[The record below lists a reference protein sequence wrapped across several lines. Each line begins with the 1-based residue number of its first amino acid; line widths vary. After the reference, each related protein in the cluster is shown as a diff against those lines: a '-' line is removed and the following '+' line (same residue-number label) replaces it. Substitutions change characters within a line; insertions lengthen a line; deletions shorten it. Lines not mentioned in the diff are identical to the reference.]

1 MSTRRIIAT
10 YAFVMF
16 FLVIALLGTV
26 TAAFGGTSYTEA
38 AGRQSLYTLTAAKA
52 RGTIYDR
59 NLQPLTNAERV
70 YVAAVIPSRE
80 TLAKL
85 NRAVPEEKRE
95 VLRTALESGKPF
107 LIEVTTPVSDDGIQT
122 FSVTKRYANPQPA
135 ANLLGYLDS
144 DYNGAD
150 GVEKSFDA
158 LLAENHGEIDV
169 TFAIDAL
176 GNAISGETMHVEN
189 TYRFADGGV
198 MLTLD
203 KRIQQC
209 VENACA
215 EIKKGAAVILD
226 CKTGE
231 ILASASF
238 PAVDPNDL
246 AACMENEDAPFVNR
260 ALCAYTPG
268 SVFKL
273 ICAASA
279 LECGIDYKEVYTCT
293 GSIVVDGLTITCYG
307 GKAHGEVNL
316 HTALRSSCN
325 GYFIQLVQKLGA
337 EKILSMAEKL
347 GFGTSVSLADNL
359 ETAAGSL
366 SNAQA
371 LKNARALALFSF
383 GQGETTV
390 SPLN

>member
-85 NRAVPEEKRE
+85 NRAVPEENRE

-150 GVEKSFDA
+150 GVNRSRSVYW
-158 LLAENHGEIDV
+158 LRRR
-169 TFAIDAL
+169 TP
-176 GNAISGETMHVEN
+176 
-189 TYRFADGGV
+189 R
-198 MLTLD
+198 
-203 KRIQQC
+203 
-209 VENACA
+209 
-215 EIKKGAAVILD
+215 
-226 CKTGE
+226 
-231 ILASASF
+231 ASVS
-238 PAVDPNDL
+238 
-246 AACMENEDAPFVNR
+246 R
-260 ALCAYTPG
+260 HPG
-268 SVFKL
+268 SMRRSKPG
-273 ICAASA
+273 CANYAPPA
-279 LECGIDYKEVYTCT
+279 YQPT
-293 GSIVVDGLTITCYG
+293 G
-307 GKAHGEVNL
+307 
-316 HTALRSSCN
+316 
-325 GYFIQLVQKLGA
+325 
-337 EKILSMAEKL
+337 
-347 GFGTSVSLADNL
+347 
-359 ETAAGSL
+359 
-366 SNAQA
+366 
-371 LKNARALALFSF
+371 
-383 GQGETTV
+383 
-390 SPLN
+390 

>member
-150 GVEKSFDA
+150 GVEKASTHC
-158 LLAENHGEIDV
+158 LRKPR
-169 TFAIDAL
+169 
-176 GNAISGETMHVEN
+176 GNRH
-189 TYRFADGGV
+189 Y
-198 MLTLD
+198 
-203 KRIQQC
+203 
-209 VENACA
+209 
-215 EIKKGAAVILD
+215 
-226 CKTGE
+226 
-231 ILASASF
+231 
-238 PAVDPNDL
+238 
-246 AACMENEDAPFVNR
+246 
-260 ALCAYTPG
+260 
-268 SVFKL
+268 
-273 ICAASA
+273 
-279 LECGIDYKEVYTCT
+279 
-293 GSIVVDGLTITCYG
+293 
-307 GKAHGEVNL
+307 
-316 HTALRSSCN
+316 LRH
-325 GYFIQLVQKLGA
+325 
-337 EKILSMAEKL
+337 
-347 GFGTSVSLADNL
+347 
-359 ETAAGSL
+359 
-366 SNAQA
+366 
-371 LKNARALALFSF
+371 
-383 GQGETTV
+383 
-390 SPLN
+390 

>member
-26 TAAFGGTSYTEA
+26 TAAFGGTNYTEA

-150 GVEKSFDA
+150 LVWKKASTHACWKTMGKS
-158 LLAENHGEIDV
+158 
-169 TFAIDAL
+169 
-176 GNAISGETMHVEN
+176 
-189 TYRFADGGV
+189 
-198 MLTLD
+198 TLPSPLMRSAMPSPA
-203 KRIQQC
+203 KQC
-209 VENACA
+209 TW
-215 EIKKGAAVILD
+215 
-226 CKTGE
+226 KT
-231 ILASASF
+231 
-238 PAVDPNDL
+238 
-246 AACMENEDAPFVNR
+246 
-260 ALCAYTPG
+260 
-268 SVFKL
+268 
-273 ICAASA
+273 
-279 LECGIDYKEVYTCT
+279 
-293 GSIVVDGLTITCYG
+293 
-307 GKAHGEVNL
+307 
-316 HTALRSSCN
+316 HTALR
-325 GYFIQLVQKLGA
+325 
-337 EKILSMAEKL
+337 
-347 GFGTSVSLADNL
+347 
-359 ETAAGSL
+359 TAA
-366 SNAQA
+366 
-371 LKNARALALFSF
+371 
-383 GQGETTV
+383 
-390 SPLN
+390 